1 LGQGSYVLCEWCS
14 IQEAF
19 PQFEEAVRKLDQ
31 KVLAKCS
38 SEWAPKTPGYIKT
51 SSGQYGRTTI
61 LPALFDDHAS
71 LPMNATRSLL
81 VGGATWR
88 QLFTAAGH
96 QQLLAGVGASNT
108 IPEDIKIALMGF
120 AFPNK
125 EQHITEIKM
134 QLGDQ
139 KLGRFNLEQM
149 LLYKKPA
156 LVFADGYILDE
167 EQGFELYGNVKGP
180 IPIHNNNDAYAGLWQ
195 YIIPIGAAYYKT
207 VDRVLGQ
214 CGAAITTT

>member
-1 LGQGSYVLCEWCS
+1 MGQGSYVLCEWCS

-31 KVLAKCS
+31 KILLQCS
-38 SEWAPKTPGYIKT
+38 ADWKKTPGYIKT

-61 LPALFDDHAS
+61 LPAMFDDHSS
-71 LPMNATRSLL
+71 LPMNSTRSLL

-88 QLFTAAGH
+88 QLFTTAGH
-96 QQLLAGVGASNT
+96 QQLLAGVGASNI

-134 QLGDQ
+134 QIGDQ
-139 KLGRFNLEQM
+139 KLGRINLEQM

-156 LVFADGYILDE
+156 LVFADGYLLDE
-167 EQGFELYGNVKGP
+167 KQGFELYGNVKGP
-180 IPIHNNNDAYAGLWQ
+180 IPVHNNNDAYTGLWQ

-207 VDRVLGQ
+207 VDKVLGN

>member
-1 LGQGSYVLCEWCS
+1 MGSGSYVICEWCS

-31 KVLAKCS
+31 KVLTKCMG
-38 SEWAPKTPGYIKT
+38 EWQPKRPGYLKA
-51 SSGQYGRTTI
+51 SGGEFGRTTI
-61 LPALFDDHAS
+61 LPAMFDDHNS
-71 LPMNATRSLL
+71 LPMNVTRSLL

-88 QLFTAAGH
+88 QFFTVAGH
-96 QQLLAGVGASNT
+96 QQILAGVGASNT

-134 QLGDQ
+134 QIGDQ
-139 KLGRFNLEQM
+139 KYGRINLEQM
-149 LLYKKPA
+149 NLYKKPS
-156 LVFADGYILDE
+156 LVFEEGYVLDE
-167 EQGFELYGNVKGP
+167 ETGFDLTGYVRGP
-180 IPIHNNNDAYAGLWQ
+180 IPIHNNNDAYTGLWQ

-207 VDRVLGQ
+207 VDKVLGN